1 MVNKL
6 VRGDYVVQGGGIARM
21 SGSDAAFANA
31 VFRLQCRRG
40 SFPFLPELGSRL
52 WQLGR
57 LRPGDWEVCARQYC
71 IEALQ
76 GSGVELQSVKV
87 TQQGQAICV
96 ETELILGENT
106 LLMEVN
112 V

>member
-6 VRGDYVVQGGGIARM
+6 VSGDYVAQGGGITRM

-76 GSGVELQSVKV
+76 GSGVEVQSVQV

-96 ETELILGENT
+96 ETELTLGENT
-106 LLMEVN
+106 LLVEVN